1 MRYAMPNPELINGNY
16 YLRVHVPK
24 DVAIIAKGKTL
35 QVPVGDHL
43 CPATVGSVVKVSLR
57 TKVYD
62 EAKKRFTIAL
72 AAIERQWE
80 AFRKGPT
87 SIPHKTL
94 VALTGEFYREI
105 VSIVDEEPG
114 ETTVWEAVKGL
125 HDRLDANLEAR
136 RNWYSGR
143 ADALLAAHGLN
154 ADEASKLRLI
164 EELHSAAKQ
173 WAAVTYRK
181 AQGDYRPDPDAG
193 RFPELPQQPTKT
205 QSVQPAEPTPHRKDR
220 ITLAEV
226 VAAKAERRS
235 LGNEAKPLPKKS
247 TNKFMQ
253 VAKEFAAYRG
263 SADATNITP
272 QEVDAWMVSML
283 REGNLSNN
291 TIAQRI
297 GNLGTII
304 EWARKASFG
313 SLYPMGN
320 PAHMVTPPEAQG
332 VRSEDRTLRIPEAKA
347 ILLASRRETKPELR
361 WCPWLL
367 AYSGARIGELSQL
380 KRDDFF
386 QLGVNWFYRITTK
399 GKKTVKV
406 EQSIRRVPIHPD
418 VLAEGF
424 VTYLQSLGSDE
435 RLFPVRTVQ
444 NLHDWVRND
453 LKLDRPD
460 LAPNHGWRH
469 LFEDLALLA
478 GMNESAKRYITG
490 RTTGHS
496 SEGYGKSDAMLP
508 GLAAEMRKLPSVLS
522 LSLEDT
528 V

>member
-1 MRYAMPNPELINGNY
+1 MPNPEMINGVY
-16 YLRVHVPK
+16 HLRLHVPK
-24 DVAIIAKGKTL
+24 DVAPAAQGKIL
-35 QVPVGDHL
+35 QVPVGDTL
-43 CPATVGSVVKVSLR
+43 RPAKVGVVVKLSLR

-62 EAKKRFTIAL
+62 EAKKRFTHAL

-80 AFRKGPT
+80 AIRKGPE
-87 SIPHKTL
+87 SIPLRTL
-94 VALTGEFYREI
+94 VALAGQYYREI
-105 VSIVDEEPG
+105 VGIVDEEPG
-114 ETTVWEAVKGL
+114 DTEVWEAVRGL
-125 HDRLDANLEAR
+125 HDRLDANVEAR

-143 ADALLAAHGLN
+143 ADALFAAHGLN

-181 AQGDYRPDPDAG
+181 AQGDYRPDPDAE
-193 RFPELPQQPTKT
+193 RFPTLPQQRPKT
-205 QSVQPAEPTPHRKDR
+205 QGGETAEPTPPRKGTL
-220 ITLAEV
+220 TLADV
-226 VAAKAERRS
+226 VAAKVERRS
-235 LGNEAKPLPKKS
+235 LGNDAKALPKKS
-247 TNKFMQ
+247 ANKFMQ
-253 VAKEFAAYRG
+253 VAKEFSAHRG

-283 REGNLSNN
+283 KDGKLSNN

-304 EWARKASFG
+304 TWATKASFG
-313 SLYPMGN
+313 TLYPLGN
-320 PAHMVTPPEAQG
+320 PAYKVTPPEAQS

-347 ILLASRRETKPELR
+347 ILLASRRQTKPELR

-367 AYSGARIGELSQL
+367 AYSGARIGELTQL
-380 KRDDFF
+380 MADDFF
-386 QLGVNWFYRITTK
+386 QLGGNWFYRITTK
-399 GKKTVKV
+399 GRKTVKV
-406 EQSIRRVPIHPD
+406 EQSIRRVPLHPD

-424 VTYLQSLGSDE
+424 LTYLQSIGSVG

-453 LKLDRPD
+453 LSLDRPE

-522 LSLEDT
+522 LSLEDAA
-528 V
+528 